1 MSYDSSESV
10 TASFQSSTAEMEVVT
25 LGDAIE
31 ISIVMPC
38 LNESETVG
46 ACVGKARAALCAA
59 GIKGEVIVADNGSTD
74 ASVQIAEGAGAKVV
88 HVEERGYG
96 SALRGG
102 IIAAKAGFVLIADSD
117 DSYDFLHIP
126 RFLERLRG
134 GADLVMGNRFLG
146 GIETGAMPLLHRYLG
161 NPVLTALG
169 RLFFRSSCGDFHCG
183 IRAFRKDS
191 FERMDI
197 RSTGMEFASEMVV
210 KASLLN
216 MKVEEVPTT
225 LSPDGRSHPPHL
237 RTWHDGWRHLRFLL
251 MYSPRWLFLYPGLG
265 AFVFGSAACLW
276 LLVGPR
282 RIGEVTLDVD
292 TMFYG
297 FGLMLVGF
305 QLVWFAVFTK
315 VFAVTEGLLPEDLRL
330 NRFCEFV
337 KLEAGLLLGASIL
350 VSGFA
355 GTIWAFFTWAQNHF
369 GPMNTKALLRIVMP
383 SVLALTLGAQVIFS
397 SFFVSILGLRRRSK

>member
-1 MSYDSSESV
+1 MGGVALS
-10 TASFQSSTAEMEVVT
+10 
-25 LGDAIE
+25 DAIE
-31 ISIVMPC
+31 ISIVLPC

-46 ACVGKARAALCAA
+46 TCVAKARAALDAA
-59 GIKGEVIVADNGSTD
+59 GIEGEVIVADNGSTD
-74 ASVQIAEGAGAKVV
+74 ASVQIAKSAGAKVV
-88 HVEERGYG
+88 HVEQRGYG

-102 IIAAKAGFVLIADSD
+102 IIAANAGFVLMADSD
-117 DSYDFLHIP
+117 DSYDFRHIP
-126 RFLERLRG
+126 RFLDHLRG

-146 GIETGAMPLLHRYLG
+146 GIEPGAMPLLHRYLG

-216 MKVEEVPTT
+216 MRVEEVPTT
-225 LSPDGRSHPPHL
+225 LFPDGRSHPPHL

-251 MYSPRWLFLYPGLG
+251 MYSPRWLFLYPGVG
-265 AFVFGSAACLW
+265 AFVFGLAVCLW

-282 RIGEVTLDVD
+282 RIGGITLEVD

-305 QLVWFAVFTK
+305 QLILFAVFTK
-315 VFAVTEGLLPEDLRL
+315 VFAVTEGLLPEDPRL
-330 NRFCEFV
+330 SRFFEFV
-337 KLEAGLLLGASIL
+337 KLETGLLLGALLL
-350 VSGFA
+350 VSGIA
-355 GTIWAFFTWAQNHF
+355 GATLGVFKWAENHF
-369 GPMNTKALLRIVMP
+369 GPMDTGALLRIVMP
-383 SVLALTLGAQVIFS
+383 SVFSLTLGAQVIFS
-397 SFFVSILGLRRRSK
+397 SFFLSILGLRRRSK